1 MLCDPRIELMKV
13 MNAADEALQKATAE
27 FEALPADSPLLIPTA
42 LKMHQANATY
52 LTSTVAMLSYDM
64 VETQRDLKCLRER
77 LAAFEAK
84 SGMSGRLAG
93 AG

>member
-1 MLCDPRIELMKV
+1 MCHSHTELIGV

-27 FEALPADSPLLIPTA
+27 LEALPSDSPLVITTA

-64 VETQRDLKCLRER
+64 VEAQRDLKSLRER
-77 LAAFEAK
+77 LAALEAK
-84 SGMSGRLAG
+84 SGSSARLARG
-93 AG
+93 G